1 MNQKIIAYFV
11 SWILFIEGLCMLIPA
26 ITAAFYKEKCGWIF
40 ILVGAVC
47 VLIARILF
55 IYRPTDYTFYTREG
69 FVSVGLGWIILS
81 VMGALP
87 FVIDGCIPNYID
99 ALFEVVSGFTTTG
112 ATILTDVEVLPKSM
126 LMWRSFSHWLGGMG
140 ILMFIL
146 AIMPNAGNNNMHIV
160 RAESPGPTAGKF
172 VASSKVSA
180 IILYFIYIIIT
191 VVEIILLLLGGMP
204 IFDSLIISLG
214 TAGTGGFGHLNDS
227 CGSFTAYQQIVVTVF
242 MLIFGTNF
250 TVYFLMLSRKFKDI
264 LKCEEVKIYYIIV
277 AVSSIFI
284 TANIMR
290 QYDNNV
296 LVAFR
301 HAAFQVA
308 SIITTTGYSTVDFD
322 MWPTFSKSI
331 LVTLMFIGACAGSTG
346 GGIKVSRIAIAF
358 KTIGKELTTMIH
370 PRNVKILKFEGKPIE
385 HTVMRSVNTYI
396 MTYVVLF
403 VGSLL
408 IVSLDGFDYQT
419 TFTAI
424 AATFNNIGPGIGGV
438 GPMCNY
444 SGFSYMSKIVMTF
457 GMLAGRLE
465 LFPMLLLFNVRTWK
479 NSL

>member
-1 MNQKIIAYFV
+1 MNRKIVAYFV
-11 SWILFIEGLCMLIPA
+11 SWILFIEGLCMLIPV

-40 ILVGAVC
+40 LIVG
-47 VLIARILF
+47 LICIIIAKVMQF
-55 IYRPTDYTFYTREG
+55 YKPDNNTFYTREG
-69 FVSVGLGWIILS
+69 FVSVGLGWLVMS
-81 VMGALP
+81 MMGAVP

-112 ATILTDVEVLPKSM
+112 ATILNDVEALPKSM

-172 VASSKVSA
+172 VSSTKLSA
-180 IILYFIYIIIT
+180 FILYFIYTIIT
-191 VVEIILLLLGGMP
+191 LTEIILLLIGGMP
-204 IFDSLIISLG
+204 VYDSIIISLG
-214 TAGTGGFGHLNDS
+214 TVGTGGFGHLNDS
-227 CGSFTAYQQIVVTVF
+227 CGSFSAYQQIIITIF
-242 MLIFGTNF
+242 MLLCGTNF
-250 TVYFLMLSRKFKDI
+250 NVYFLMLSKKFKDVF
-264 LKCEEVKIYYIIV
+264 KSEEVKVYYIIV
-277 AVSSIFI
+277 GLSSIFI

-296 LVAFR
+296 FVSFR

-322 MWPTFSKSI
+322 LWPTFSKTV

-346 GGIKVSRIAIAF
+346 GGMKVSRIIIAF

-370 PRNVKILKFEGKPIE
+370 PRNIKILKFEGKAID
-385 HTVMRSVNTYI
+385 HSVLRSVNTYI
-396 MTYVVLF
+396 MTYGVLF
-403 VGSLL
+403 VGAML

-424 AATFNNIGPGIGGV
+424 TATFNNIGPGIGGV

-444 SGFSYMSKIVMTF
+444 SQFSYLSKIVMTF
-457 GMLAGRLE
+457 AMLAGRLE
-465 LFPMLLLFNVRTWK
+465 LYPMLLLFNIRTWK
-479 NSL
+479 KSL